1 VELVGA
7 VALPGAG
14 HQVSGQNPFLQRDL
28 VQFGSSALWARQN
41 APAQSPSS
49 TAGCARQVMLKPNIA
64 YAQEAQIDSN
74 LGT

>member
-1 VELVGA
+1 
-7 VALPGAG
+7 
-14 HQVSGQNPFLQRDL
+14 

-74 LGT
+74 LGN